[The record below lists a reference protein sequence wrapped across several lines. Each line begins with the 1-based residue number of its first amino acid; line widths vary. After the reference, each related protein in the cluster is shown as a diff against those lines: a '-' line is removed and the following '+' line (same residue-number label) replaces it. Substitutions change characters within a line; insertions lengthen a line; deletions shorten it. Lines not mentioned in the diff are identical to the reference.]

1 MIKNEFVRFNDNLY
15 LVKQKYHENTIR
27 IDKVQYL
34 RELLKCDI
42 VLKQNNYLFYCEQI
56 PEAEV
61 ITPEVSL
68 TDIVKEAE
76 LTGNE

>member
-15 LVKQKYHENTIR
+15 LVKQKYRENTIR

-34 RELLKCDI
+34 REVLKCDI

-61 ITPEVSL
+61 ITTDDSI
-68 TDIVKEAE
+68 TDIVNDVQ